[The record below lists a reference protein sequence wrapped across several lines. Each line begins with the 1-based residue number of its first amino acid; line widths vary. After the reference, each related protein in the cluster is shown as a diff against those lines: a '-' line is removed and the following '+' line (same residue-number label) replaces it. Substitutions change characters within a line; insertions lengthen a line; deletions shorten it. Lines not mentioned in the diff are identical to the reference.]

1 MPSVTG
7 WRRSRLEKTNVMR
20 AEADPLEWFLRYMF
34 ALLALVVPALVGY
47 DIYFQWRAPALDFA
61 FNTRTGLVY
70 EVPSESRASWA
81 GLWAGDVIVAVDGVP
96 LSKWLDYGWRDP
108 ATGNYMMTVERE
120 GRSLTLE
127 IPAIPLAQTNL
138 LALVSAAAAA
148 LIFWGIGLLL
158 LLRRFYQREIRLVF
172 LLSQVFAILL
182 LFPLAHPAPSF
193 VPRWSM
199 LLSSASLYVAA
210 PLLLHYYLTFP
221 VTLGTPRQRRWGLGA
236 IYGLALASMI
246 LGLSGASLRRL
257 GTIYPI
263 LAVVAAVIVLVY
275 VYLRR
280 ASPDGRRRLRL
291 VVFGTLTAAIPG
303 LFLYILP
310 LMTGAAYHL
319 PEWLVALFLVAAPL
333 SYLYAT
339 VRHSLFGIDRLL
351 NRTLVYALL
360 SLGILLLYLGPFLLV
375 YRFLI
380 RDPLAQIMIAAGL
393 TLLVGLAFN
402 WSRTQVQRLVD
413 QVFYGG
419 WYDYPGV
426 IETVSAALARSI
438 NREQLTDVLTRQ
450 VPALMQLRPGHLW
463 IGGPEATIPTKSP
476 GPALQ
481 FVLSLEGARHGIW
494 TVEPRRDGE
503 DFTDSDR
510 RIFKT
515 LADQAEIALS
525 NVILVETLRRQLN
538 EIRASQESLA
548 QAQHQLLRSREEE
561 QARLARDLH
570 DGPIQS
576 LVGLNMQLGLLL
588 PSGEPSTEASSE
600 VSVEASSEGVNTPLA
615 GELRAMRAEVRSLLV
630 ELRQV
635 CAELRPPMLD
645 TLGLGAALRALAEEW
660 SAQHNVAIHLD
671 LPPDAVL
678 RPLPDEVAVN
688 LYRVGQEALANVARH
703 AQAQK
708 VTLCLAWQDARL
720 SLTIQDDGQ
729 GFAVPAT
736 LRSLTD
742 QGHFGLVGM
751 QERVNLIGGTLR
763 LESAPGRG
771 TTMRVIWQGT
781 RI

>member
-1 MPSVTG
+1 
-7 WRRSRLEKTNVMR
+7 MR
-20 AEADPLEWFLRYMF
+20 PEADPLEWFQRYMF
-34 ALLALVVPALVGY
+34 ALLALVVPILVGY

-61 FNTRTGLVY
+61 FNTHTGLVY
-70 EVPSESRASWA
+70 EVPSESRAGWA
-81 GLWAGDVIVAVDGVP
+81 GLWVGDAIVAVDGVP
-96 LSKWLDYGWRDP
+96 LSEWLDYGWRDP
-108 ATGNYMMTVERE
+108 ATGNYMMAVERE

-138 LALVSAAAAA
+138 LALGSAAAAA
-148 LIFWGIGLLL
+148 LTFWGIGLLL

-221 VTLGTPRQRRWGLGA
+221 VTLGTPLQRRWGLGV
-236 IYGLALASMI
+236 IYGLALVSMI

-263 LAVVAAVIVLVY
+263 LVVVAAVIVLVY

-291 VVFGTLTAAIPG
+291 VVFGTLTAAIPSF
-303 LFLYILP
+303 FLYILP

-319 PEWLVALFLVAAPL
+319 PEWLVALFLVVAPL

-375 YRFLI
+375 YRFLSH
-380 RDPLAQIMIAAGL
+380 DPLAQIMIAAGL

-402 WSRTQVQRLVD
+402 WSRTQAQRLVD

-426 IETVSAALARSI
+426 VETVSAALARSV

-450 VPALMQLRPGHLW
+450 APELMQLRPGHLW
-463 IGGPEATIPTKSP
+463 IGGPEATIPIKSP

-481 FVLSLEGARHGIW
+481 FVLSLEGARYGVW

-510 RIFKT
+510 RIFQT
-515 LADQAEIALS
+515 LAAQAEIALS
-525 NVILVETLRRQLN
+525 NVILVETLRRQLD

-548 QAQHQLLRSREEE
+548 QTQHQLLRSREEE

-588 PSGEPSTEASSE
+588 PS
-600 VSVEASSEGVNTPLA
+600 VETSLEGVGIPLA
-615 GELRAMRAEVRSLLV
+615 GELRAMRTEVRSLLV

-660 SAQHNVAIHLD
+660 SAQHNVAVHLD
-671 LPPDAVL
+671 LPPDAML

-688 LYRVGQEALANVARH
+688 LYRVVQEALANVARH
-703 AQAQK
+703 AQAQQ
-708 VTLCLAWQDARL
+708 VTLGLAWQDTRL
-720 SLTIQDDGQ
+720 SLTIQDNGQ

-736 LRSLTD
+736 LRSLTE

-751 QERVNLIGGTLR
+751 QERVNLIGGALR
-763 LESAPGRG
+763 LESTPGQG
-771 TTMRVIWQGT
+771 TTMCVIWQGT
-781 RI
+781 RMNTHNNGSKD

>member
-1 MPSVTG
+1 MS
-7 WRRSRLEKTNVMR
+7 VMR
-20 AEADPLEWFLRYMF
+20 AEADPLEWFRRYMF

-47 DIYFQWRAPALDFA
+47 DVYFQWRAPALDFA

-70 EVPSESRASWA
+70 EVPRESRADWA
-81 GLWAGDVIVAVDGVP
+81 GLWAGDVIVAVDGIP
-96 LSKWLDYGWRDP
+96 LSEWLDYGWHDLSAP
-108 ATGNYMMTVERE
+108 YMMQVKRN
-120 GRSLTLE
+120 GRSLTIE
-127 IPAIPLAQTNL
+127 IPPVPLAQANRL
-138 LALVSAAAAA
+138 SLISAAAVA
-148 LIFWGIGLLL
+148 LTFWGIGILL

-199 LLSSASLYVAA
+199 LLSSASFYVAA

-280 ASPDGRRRLRL
+280 ASPDSRRRLRL

-310 LMTGAAYHL
+310 LMIGAAYRL
-319 PEWLVALFLVAAPL
+319 PEWLVALFLVVAPL

-360 SLGILLLYLGPFLLV
+360 SLGILFLYLGPFLLV
-375 YRFLI
+375 YRFLT

-402 WSRTQVQRLVD
+402 WSRTQVQRLMD

-426 IETVSAALARSI
+426 VETVSAALARSI

-494 TVEPRRDGE
+494 TVAPRRDGE

-515 LADQAEIALS
+515 LAAQAEIALS
-525 NVILVETLRRQLN
+525 NVILVETLRRQLD
-538 EIRASQESLA
+538 EIRANQESLA

-576 LVGLNMQLGLLL
+576 LVGLNMQLGLLV
-588 PSGEPSTEASSE
+588 P
-600 VSVEASSEGVNTPLA
+600 SVEASSEGVDTPLA
-615 GELRAMRAEVRSLLV
+615 GELGAMRAEVRSLLV

-660 SAQHNVAIHLD
+660 SAQHDLAVQLD

-688 LYRVGQEALANVARH
+688 LYRVVQEALVNVARH

-708 VTLCLAWQDARL
+708 VTLCLTWQDARL
-720 SLTIQDDGQ
+720 SLTVQDDGQ

-736 LRSLTD
+736 LRSLTA
-742 QGHFGLVGM
+742 QGHFGLAGM

-763 LESAPGRG
+763 LESAPGQG
-771 TTMRVIWQGT
+771 TTMRVSWQGA